1 MLYRA
6 WAEGWG
12 PKFYKV
18 GVTRR
23 ITYRAR
29 LEWQRER
36 ETAAERQC
44 RGSEM
49 TSGTKPPKGSASRS
63 ILVTNSSGTRGR
75 PVSKLYTME
84 EVAEILGLSKRSV
97 QRLVA
102 TGALRVHRLGRAVRV
117 SDSDIA
123 ILLADTHSF

>member
-1 MLYRA
+1 MKNRA
-6 WAEGWG
+6 S
-12 PKFYKV
+12 KRTQR
-18 GVTRR
+18 VTNPASC
-23 ITYRAR
+23 ITMTGIRAR
-29 LEWQRER
+29 
-36 ETAAERQC
+36 
-44 RGSEM
+44 
-49 TSGTKPPKGSASRS
+49 
-63 ILVTNSSGTRGR
+63 
-75 PVSKLYTME
+75 PVGKLHTME